1 MTFLIGYFL
10 FILGQLSAMNLFLII
25 MVASV
30 ICLICLV
37 IYRLIRKQ
45 NLKPKDRE
53 ILNEEQSS
61 FKIED
66 TLGETGLVNN
76 TIAGNKMGSG
86 KVQVTVKGTVHEME
100 AKTEEEKKIYAGNSV
115 KVVKIEN
122 QILLVERI
130 R

>member
-1 MTFLIGYFL
+1 MTFLFGYSL
-10 FILGQLSAMNLFLII
+10 FTILQLSAMNLFLLLI
-25 MVASV
+25 VAAV
-30 ICLICLV
+30 LVLICFL
-37 IYRLIRKQ
+37 IYKLIKKQ
-45 NLKPKDRE
+45 NLKIKEGKIFTDGKP
-53 ILNEEQSS
+53 L

-66 TLGETGLVNN
+66 TLGETGLVQN
-76 TIAGNKMGSG
+76 TIAPNKMGTG
-86 KVQVTVKGTVHEME
+86 KVQVTLKGITHELE